1 MNNSDQT
8 YHIPVLVNE
17 VLEYLDPKPY
27 GIYIDCTFGGGGH
40 TRAILEKE
48 PTCRVIAIDWDLKAF
63 ELNSEKFI
71 EEFGDRIEFI
81 WGNFAQIELK
91 IKPLHL
97 EHIDGI
103 LADFGT
109 SQYQIKERP
118 GFSFAADTPL
128 DMRMSPSHQ
137 RITAAMILNEA
148 SEQELY
154 HIFTEYGEEYRSRPL
169 IRAIIAQRHKKP
181 FVTTKDLVD
190 AVLKVWPRAGR
201 KIHPAT
207 KIFQALR
214 VAVNQELDQI
224 QAFLPAALRV
234 LSPGGRLV
242 CISFHSLEDR
252 LVKQFFRDKA
262 KETLSEVTVLTPRV
276 VVAGSEELK
285 INPSARSAKLRAIE
299 KKVSIK
305 KD

>member
-1 MNNSDQT
+1 MNTTEQT

-17 VLEYLDPKPY
+17 VLTYLNPKPH

-48 PTCRVIAIDWDLKAF
+48 PTCTVIAIDWDMKAF
-63 ELNSEKFI
+63 ELNSEKLL
-71 EEFGDRIEFI
+71 EEFGDRVQFV

-91 IKPLHL
+91 LKPLGL

-118 GFSFAADTPL
+118 GFSFSINSPL

-137 RITAAMILNEA
+137 KTTAAMILNEA
-148 SEQELY
+148 SEKELY
-154 HIFTEYGEEYRSRPL
+154 HIFTVYGEEYKARP
-169 IRAIIAQRHKKP
+169 IIAAIIAERSKKP
-181 FVTTKDLVD
+181 FRTTKELADLIV
-190 AVLKVWPRAGR
+190 KICPRGSK

-214 VAVNQELDQI
+214 IAVNHELDQI
-224 QAFLPAALRV
+224 HAFLPAAVRL

-252 LVKQFFRDKA
+252 MVKQFFRDAA
-262 KETLSEVTVLTPRV
+262 KQLDSEVEVLTPRV
-276 VVAGSEELK
+276 VIAGEEELS

-299 KKVSIK
+299 KMVSPK